1 VAASGRTGIRGRRAF
16 VAAVLGLAPT
26 ATACG
31 GGSGSG
37 DGGGDGGA
45 VDLRFYWWGSNERH
59 EYTQQL
65 IDRFEAANPGIQ
77 VEPEYTGWDEYWDR
91 LATTTAGGDTPDV
104 LQQETRYVREYADRG
119 ALLEMDEHIPGVL
132 DTADLDPSVLP
143 TGQVDGVTYAIPTG
157 INARTVVIDPQAFA
171 QAGVP
176 LPDDSTWTW
185 EQMVDVAAQITAA
198 TGGQVYGM
206 EDIAFID
213 TNFEIYARQRG
224 QALYTENGEL
234 GFDRQTLVDFWNLAV
249 RARDSGATPPP
260 SVSVEAEAG
269 GIDTALLSTN
279 RAAIGFW
286 WTNELSALS
295 ANAGRELQLMRFP
308 GESDQQQAG
317 MYYKPAMYWSIGAN
331 TEHPEE
337 AARFVDFLVN
347 APEAAELLLSDRGL
361 PVNTQLRGQIVDRL
375 EPLDQ
380 QVAAFLEEIGP
391 GLQVSPP
398 VPPPGAGEV
407 QQIIQ
412 QLHEQVLFDQLTVEQ
427 AADQFMEQVRSAI
440 A

>member
-1 VAASGRTGIRGRRAF
+1 MAVSGGAPPRRRRAF
-16 VAAVLGLAPT
+16 VAAVLGLALT

-31 GGSGSG
+31 GGGP
-37 DGGGDGGA
+37 GGGADDGP
-45 VDLRFYWWGSNERH
+45 VTLRFSWWGSNERH

-77 VEPEYTGWDEYWDR
+77 VEPEFTGWDEYWDR

-119 ALLEMDEHIPGVL
+119 ALLELDEHIPGVL
-132 DTADLDPSVLP
+132 DPAQLDRSVLP
-143 TGQVDGVTYAIPTG
+143 TGQVEGTTYAIPTG

-176 LPDDSTWTW
+176 VPDDTTWTW
-185 EQMVDVAAQITAA
+185 EQMIDVAAQITSA

-206 EDIAFID
+206 EEIAFID
-213 TNFEIYARQRG
+213 VNFELYARQRG
-224 QALYTENGEL
+224 QALFTEDGEL

-249 RARDSGATPPP
+249 RARDVGATAPP

-269 GIDTALLSTN
+269 GIDQALLSTN
-279 RAAIGFW
+279 RAAIGFF
-286 WTNELSALS
+286 WTNELSALN
-295 ANAGRELQLMRFP
+295 ANSGRELQLMRYP
-308 GESDQQQAG
+308 RQSTGEQTG
-317 MYYKPAMYWSIGAN
+317 MYYKPAMYWSVGAG
-331 TEHPEE
+331 TEHPQE
-337 AARFVDFLVN
+337 AVRFVDFLVN

-361 PVNTQLRGQIVDRL
+361 PVNTRLREQISDRL
-375 EPLDQ
+375 EPVDQ

-391 GLQVSPP
+391 DVQAPPP

-407 QQIIQ
+407 AQIMQ

-427 AADQFMEQVRSAI
+427 AADQFMEQVRSAT